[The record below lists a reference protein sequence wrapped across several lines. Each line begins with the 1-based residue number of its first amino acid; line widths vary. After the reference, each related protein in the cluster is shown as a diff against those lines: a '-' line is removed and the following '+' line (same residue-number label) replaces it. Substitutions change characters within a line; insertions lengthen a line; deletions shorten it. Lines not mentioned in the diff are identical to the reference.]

1 MPLKYLNPETPLIN
15 CEIKLILTWSANC
28 VVTNTAANKETT
40 FAITDTKLY
49 VPVETISTQDNVKL
63 LQQLKSGS
71 KRIVNWNKYQ
81 SKVTIQAQNR
91 YLVKSDIRT
100 YDNVRKIATGQGGDY
115 ATSSLLDYPY
125 LKNNYKGGA
134 TMLFITEEAKETI
147 LDFSQRTVKVLQFFF
162 FFFCFDMK

>member
-1 MPLKYLNPETPLIN
+1 MPLIN

-100 YDNVRKIATGQGGDY
+100 YDNIRKIATDQGDDY
-115 ATSSLLDYPY
+115 TTGSLLDYPY

-134 TMLFITEEAKETI
+134 TMFFIIEATETI
-147 LDFSQRTVKVLQFFF
+147 LDFSQRTVKVLQFFC
-162 FFFCFDMK
+162 FFCFNMK